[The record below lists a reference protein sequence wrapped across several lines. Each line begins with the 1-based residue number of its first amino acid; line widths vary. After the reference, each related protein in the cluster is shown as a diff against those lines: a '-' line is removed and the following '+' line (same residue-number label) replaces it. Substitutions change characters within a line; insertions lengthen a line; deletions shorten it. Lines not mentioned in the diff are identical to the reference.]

1 MEQNKNLDLQ
11 STCEQLLEK
20 IRAYGIKEVSIE
32 HYKIVLNKIASF
44 AREVGYASYYPELKE
59 AFDIFIDTKVQN
71 GSICYG
77 YARFHHRVIRMLDS
91 FVKTG
96 EPDFS
101 ATQRNHRMY
110 KVSLSSSDVIQKT
123 LDYHGLQGEARTEM
137 DTVLR
142 HLFSYA
148 EKKQESENTV
158 ITDDLLLDFF
168 TKELPITNKGSMGRS
183 LRAIKYLSAY
193 LKTGESDVLKLD
205 FTQLTA
211 RSSHVRIIPPYSQAE
226 IKSAIDA
233 IDTSTV
239 SGMRDRAII
248 LLAFDTGLRGI
259 DIRNLCFTDIDWN
272 QGKVLI
278 RQSKT
283 NHPLLLPLGPKVM
296 NAIAEYILHARPESG
311 YKEIFL
317 TTKAPIKPLGNSR
330 YAFSGI
336 SDKYFSDSHIE
347 KIPGR
352 GFHSLRRTFAVELS
366 EAGVPLETISQLL
379 GHKSI
384 EEDKPYLS
392 YNREQV
398 SFCALDFE
406 KIPIVNGIYAGGG
419 QNETK

>member
-59 AFDIFIDTKVQN
+59 AFDIFIDTKVPN

-110 KVSLSSSDVIQKT
+110 KVSLSSSDVIQK
-123 LDYHGLQGEARTEM
+123 
-137 DTVLR
+137 
-142 HLFSYA
+142 
-148 EKKQESENTV
+148 
-158 ITDDLLLDFF
+158 
-168 TKELPITNKGSMGRS
+168 
-183 LRAIKYLSAY
+183 
-193 LKTGESDVLKLD
+193 KLD

-283 NHPLLLPLGPKVM
+283 NHPLLLPLRPKVM

-366 EAGVPLETISQLL
+366 EAGVPLETI
-379 GHKSI
+379 
-384 EEDKPYLS
+384 
-392 YNREQV
+392 
-398 SFCALDFE
+398 
-406 KIPIVNGIYAGGG
+406 
-419 QNETK
+419 